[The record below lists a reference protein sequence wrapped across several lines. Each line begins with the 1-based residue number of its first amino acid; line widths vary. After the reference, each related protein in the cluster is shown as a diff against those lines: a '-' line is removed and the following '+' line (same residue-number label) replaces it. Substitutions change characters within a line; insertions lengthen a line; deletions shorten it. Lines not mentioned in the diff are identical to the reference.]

1 MTMHTFTSIAMIDV
15 LQGDI
20 LNIEP
25 SIPLPGPW
33 GGGVTWILRSE
44 FNEQTK
50 ESVLTL

>member
-1 MTMHTFTSIAMIDV
+1 MHTITSIAMIDV
-15 LQGDI
+15 LQGGI

-33 GGGVTWILRSE
+33 GGVTWILRSE